1 MEKESSNIPS
11 SILNVRKHHKQAY
24 TYLSNALQI
33 DEREDNCI
41 KDEEKV
47 LAEYTKGVKELE
59 KGIEICLVG
68 SGQDYDRAR
77 KLQDK
82 MSSNI
87 AHAKGRIHAL
97 TKSIEEKKSQQTK
110 DNRNSRSNQNGNKA
124 TGNKAPPQLKKD
136 VTRSN
141 SFPISHDKSKKDSQ
155 YKSNKVSQQMS
166 NKNKDEEMAV
176 NQVNKV
182 SHLKN
187 VDSKHA
193 NLILNEIIEKGRG
206 VSFDDIGGMNNA
218 KQILEEIVI
227 LPALRPELFTGL
239 RAPARGLLLFGPPGN
254 GKTLLAKAVAT
265 QSKAT
270 FFNISAATLTSKW
283 VGEGEKMVK
292 AMFAT
297 ARELQPSIVF
307 IDEVDS
313 LLCER
318 KENENEATR
327 RIKTEFLVGFDGVI
341 SDANERILIMGATN
355 RPWELDDAALR
366 RFVKRV
372 QVPLPDVNTRKD
384 ILKKLLSKE
393 SNCCFTEKDYDEL
406 ARITENYS
414 GSDIAALARDAA
426 LMPVRELKVEQIKTV
441 DPSKVRGLKLNDFIS
456 AMKTIR
462 PSMSVESLSKFD
474 EWNSKFGVI

>member
-1 MEKESSNIPS
+1 MCLVGFLPLIKGGIFYAVSIKQSN
-11 SILNVRKHHKQAY
+11 
-24 TYLSNALQI
+24 
-33 DEREDNCI
+33 NCI

>member
-1 MEKESSNIPS
+1 MRFFV
-11 SILNVRKHHKQAY
+11 ILGISTSWLELDTSLWNEDQVFIAAKHFVVD
-24 TYLSNALQI
+24 LSVVN
-33 DEREDNCI
+33 
-41 KDEEKV
+41 
-47 LAEYTKGVKELE
+47 
-59 KGIEICLVG
+59 
-68 SGQDYDRAR
+68 DRAER
-77 KLQDK
+77 GVALIQDF
-82 MSSNI
+82 
-87 AHAKGRIHAL
+87 
-97 TKSIEEKKSQQTK
+97 
-110 DNRNSRSNQNGNKA
+110 NQI
-124 TGNKAPPQLKKD
+124 LKKD
-136 VTRSN
+136 EG
-141 SFPISHDKSKKDSQ
+141 
-155 YKSNKVSQQMS
+155 QMPR
-166 NKNKDEEMAV
+166 NP
-176 NQVNKV
+176 
-182 SHLKN
+182 L
-187 VDSKHA
+187 
-193 NLILNEIIEKGRG
+193 GRG

-270 FFNISAATLTSKW
+270 FFNISAATLTSKWIGVISANFQLFGTELEQKDLREMIEIVVEIEEYISFSIW

-441 DPSKVRGLKLNDFIS
+441 DPSKTRKDILKKL
-456 AMKTIR
+456 
-462 PSMSVESLSKFD
+462 LSKESNCCFTEKDYD
-474 EWNSKFGVI
+474 ELASSKVFRITENYSGSDIAALARDAALMPVRELKVEQIKTVDPSKRIP